1 MNGKRTSF
9 RAMSF
14 YQSPILNSETQNT
27 EKSLEWIA
35 PFLQQ
40 RNGMGKEGGGE
51 NYIVCRLKEI

>member
-1 MNGKRTSF
+1 
-9 RAMSF
+9 MSF